1 MPKLPT
7 GDPELYYQ
15 AAPLL
20 LVPDVTATAEY
31 YRRVL
36 GFVSDPE
43 GTSPQ
48 YGVVWRDHA
57 AVHFARG
64 ESVPSGVRIFFWV
77 KDVDHCTTRSRRR
90 AHASP
95 YRSARAPIEF
105 AISAS
110 RTPTESRWC
119 SGRTGTE
126 GRSSATHRSLLTAQ
140 SAA

>member
-1 MPKLPT
+1 MPQIPI

-43 GTSPQ
+43 GTSPE
-48 YGVVWRDHA
+48 YSVVWRDHA

-64 ESVPSGVRIFFWV
+64 ESSPLGVRIFFWV
-77 KDVDHCTTRSRRR
+77 KDVDRVYGEVEAKGARITAAIDTR
-90 AHASP
+90 P
-95 YRSARAPIEF
+95 YRVRDFSIEDPNGVTLVF
-105 AISAS
+105 AQDW
-110 RTPTESRWC
+110 E
-119 SGRTGTE
+119 
-126 GRSSATHRSLLTAQ
+126 
-140 SAA
+140 

>member
-1 MPKLPT
+1 MPQIPI

-43 GTSPQ
+43 GTSPE
-48 YGVVWRDHA
+48 YSVVWRDHA

-64 ESVPSGVRIFFWV
+64 EKSPLGVRIFFWV
-77 KDVDHCTTRSRRR
+77 KDVDRVYGEVEAKGARITAAIDTR
-90 AHASP
+90 P
-95 YRSARAPIEF
+95 YRVRDFSIEDPNGVTLVF
-105 AISAS
+105 AQDW
-110 RTPTESRWC
+110 E
-119 SGRTGTE
+119 
-126 GRSSATHRSLLTAQ
+126 
-140 SAA
+140 